1 MVSEVGYCS
10 RLEYAS
16 MEQSIGELERAIQE
30 NSIMLERLTNET
42 MRRSRAPLRPDGASV
57 PRAVYRSP
65 RHGQNEPPAVTP
77 TLQIH
82 GRLGSFTRSPAKLP
96 RYNGLTPLEPYLAQV
111 DLAALHDGWSQ
122 EETATHL
129 ALALEGPALQVLID
143 LSPEERRDLQALT
156 AALNRRFGQR
166 TSAEQS
172 REELTNRR
180 RREGESVGAFAAD
193 IRVYTRKGYP
203 TFPTAAREELSLHAF
218 LRGLTPER
226 LRQHV
231 RLLSPRD
238 LSEALRE
245 AERAEEVLQAGPAI
259 GRSPLRRQLT
269 RAAEQEVEGAQSEEE
284 VSRVQPM
291 VTPRRRTRLDRCYR
305 CGEPGHF
312 ARDCPAPSPRPRA
325 MSPPGNDLGVRQ

>member
-1 MVSEVGYCS
+1 
-10 RLEYAS
+10 
-16 MEQSIGELERAIQE
+16 MEQSIGELERAIRE
-30 NSIMLERLTNET
+30 NSIMLERLTSEST
-42 MRRSRAPLRPDGASV
+42 RRSRAPHHPDGASV
-57 PRAVYRSP
+57 PRTMYRSP
-65 RHGQNEPPAVTP
+65 GHGQNELPAVTP
-77 TLQIH
+77 TLQIN
-82 GRLGSFTRSPAKLP
+82 GLPGFLTRSPAKLP
-96 RYNGLTPLEPYLAQV
+96 RYSGLTPLEPYLAQV
-111 DLAALHDGWSQ
+111 DLAALHDGWSR

-156 AALNRRFGQR
+156 AALNCRFGQR

-180 RREGESVGAFAAD
+180 RHEGESVGALAAD
-193 IRVYTRKGYP
+193 IRVYARRGYP
-203 TFPTAAREELSLHAF
+203 TFPAAAREELSLHAF

-245 AERAEEVLQAGPAI
+245 AERAEEVLQAGPMT
-259 GRSPLRRQLT
+259 GQSPLQRQLT
-269 RAAEQEVEGAQSEEE
+269 RAAEREVDGVQPEEEE
-284 VSRVQPM
+284 VSRVQPA
-291 VTPRRRTRLDRCYR
+291 VTPRRRSRLDHCFR

-325 MSPPGNDLGVRQ
+325 MSPPGNDLRVRQ